1 MTDGSELTAVQI
13 VGTCK
18 IEVTVREGSPL
29 LKQILSHVGIE
40 GLPNHVCSEPRGL
53 LRELIDARQEEIVS
67 AEKDRL
73 NDLADDQLVADVL
86 VESSECVGLA
96 LEILAE
102 RIKGGSVSA
111 CVALVD
117 ALIRLQEE
125 DIPQDSYLEDRYSS
139 LRYVF
144 DMCVA
149 AARPSV
155 DHLTERELENI
166 INAGREDNVSC
177 AARQRLEEIHL
188 QTSHLAALPTMPL
201 HEVIDKYNQGI
212 FVEQKVRKRA
222 RQRLERETMTKQ
234 EVADVLPF
242 GSDLVEG
249 FLKGLGVARIGCL
262 HSPRSI
268 RQGNLWNR
276 EEVMQT
282 IQNTTARLLF
292 RAKNEFHGPLP
303 DHLHAAMMLAPAD
316 DYQRAYSHWLKQNGW

>member
-1 MTDGSELTAVQI
+1 MTDSSKTAAEV

-29 LKQILSHVGIE
+29 LKQILSHVGID
-40 GLPNHVCSEPRGL
+40 GVPTHVCSEPQGL

-73 NDLADDQLVADVL
+73 NGLADDPLIAEAL
-86 VESSECVGLA
+86 VESSECVDLA

-102 RIKGGSVSA
+102 RIKGGSGSA
-111 CVALVD
+111 MVALND
-117 ALIRLQEE
+117 AVISLQEQ
-125 DIPQDSYLEDRYSS
+125 DIAEESYLECRLSDLLCVRGS
-139 LRYVF
+139 
-144 DMCVA
+144 CVA

-155 DHLTERELENI
+155 DHLTEQELENI
-166 INAGREDNVSC
+166 INKGQDDSVSC
-177 AARQRLEEIHL
+177 AARQRLDEIHL

-222 RQRLERETMTKQ
+222 RQRLERETMT
-234 EVADVLPF
+234 EHEIADLLPF
-242 GSDLVEG
+242 GVYLVEE
-249 FLKGLGVARIGCL
+249 FLTGLGISRIGFL

-282 IQNTTARLLF
+282 IQNTTARLWF

-303 DHLHAAMMLAPAD
+303 DHLHAAMMFAHAD

>member
-1 MTDGSELTAVQI
+1 MQIESEPATEV

-18 IEVTVREGSPL
+18 IEVTVRDGSPL
-29 LKQILSHVGIE
+29 LKQILSHVGID
-40 GLPNHVCSEPRGL
+40 GLPNHVCSEPQGL

-73 NDLADDQLVADVL
+73 NGLADDPLIAEAL
-86 VESSECVGLA
+86 VESSECVDLA

-102 RIKGGSVSA
+102 RINRGSTSA

-117 ALIRLQEE
+117 ALIRLQEA
-125 DIPQDSYLEDRYSS
+125 DIPRDSYLEDRYSS

-144 DMCVA
+144 DTCVA

-166 INAGREDNVSC
+166 INKGQDDSVWC
-177 AARQRLEEIHL
+177 AARERLEELHL
-188 QTSHLAALPTMPL
+188 RNSHLAALPTMPL
-201 HEVIDKYNQGI
+201 HEIIDKYNQGI

-222 RQRLERETMTKQ
+222 RQRLERETMT
-234 EVADVLPF
+234 EHEIADLLPF
-242 GSDLVEG
+242 GVYLVEK
-249 FLKGLGVARIGCL
+249 FLTGLGISRVGHL

-276 EEVMQT
+276 EKVMQT

-292 RAKNEFHGPLP
+292 RAKNEFRGPLP
-303 DHLHAAMMLAPAD
+303 DHLHAAMMFALAD
-316 DYQRAYSHWLKQNGW
+316 DYQKAYSDWLKQNGW